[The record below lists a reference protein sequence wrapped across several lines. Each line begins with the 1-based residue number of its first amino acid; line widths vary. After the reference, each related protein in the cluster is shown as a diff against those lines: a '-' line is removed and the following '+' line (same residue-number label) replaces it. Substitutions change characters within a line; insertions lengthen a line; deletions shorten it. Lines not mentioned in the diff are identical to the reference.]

1 MEAESRD
8 FSSKLQVSY
17 KAPIY
22 DGGAP
27 PKGQQRRLFTDGV
40 NAALEDSA
48 TFQQLGVHELVF
60 DFRTAF
66 LNECLDRIQQFGEE
80 IIKRA

>member
-1 MEAESRD
+1 MNSGSDREARLTVCRNEAPR
-8 FSSKLQVSY
+8 LQQTQVSY

-27 PKGQQRRLFTDGV
+27 PKGEQRRLFTDGV
-40 NAALEDSA
+40 SAALEDIA

-60 DFRTAF
+60 DSAP
-66 LNECLDRIQQFGEE
+66 LS
-80 IIKRA
+80 